1 MNRMRVCLRVMLA
14 TMLVALVVGCA
25 GGTNNTPN
33 PPAAISVVFVSQT
46 GPSLQTAATAQLA
59 ASVNNDSANA
69 GVRWTATCGS
79 TACGSFSAST
89 TTSGSTTTYTAPS
102 AVPTGNTV
110 TVTATS
116 VTDTTKSASQMI
128 TITAPTTV
136 IAVSFATTPPSS
148 LLISTT
154 ASLTANVTNDAANAG
169 VRWTVTCGSTG
180 ATTPCGSFSSATTAS
195 GAATTYTA
203 PTSVPTGNTVT
214 VTATS
219 VTDAT
224 KSASAAITITAPGP
238 AVLVDGTYVYNLN
251 GQDTNGT
258 YFVAG
263 AFVVKSGAIVSGE
276 QDFLDPNGTSTD
288 QLVASSSR
296 LTATTGNVQ
305 IVLATANPNVGV
317 NGVETLRGT
326 MVSGTRMLVTEF
338 DNLASANGSIDLQT
352 NATALTGGY
361 AFMVNGD
368 DNSEDQ
374 LAVGG
379 VLNFN
384 AGALSTSGS
393 VFDYNDGGTVGQA
406 QTFAS
411 GSVSTPDAFGRVNIT
426 LTPSVSTQPV
436 LMFSG
441 YIVGNRVYLVE
452 NTSDNFG
459 GTLGGVALSQE
470 ANTGKFSQIGVAGQ
484 SYAFGV
490 SGLDANGNLVM
501 GGGMGLSGN
510 GSMNG
515 EMVFNDL
522 AIHNGN
528 SIAGSYTVDATGRV
542 TVSNVTASNVSGA
555 TFGFQLY
562 LDGNGNAVVIGL
574 DTYETTGGVATVQN
588 SPGSDYEGNFAIGA
602 QGELN
607 TSGAPQWA
615 AVGPVTISA
624 DNLSGFTDYNAQ
636 GYSPASNVQLGGSEN
651 SSEGLFTVTGL
662 NPLSPSSGYGYYPID
677 ATHVMGIAVSDD
689 QTGILMLEGVTV
701 AKTR

>member
-1 MNRMRVCLRVMLA
+1 MNGLRVCLRMLMA

-33 PPAAISVVFVSQT
+33 PPAVSVVFVSQT
-46 GPSLQTAATAQLA
+46 VTSLQTSATASLA

-69 GVRWTATCGS
+69 GVRWTVSCGS
-79 TACGSFSAST
+79 TACGSFSSAT
-89 TTSGSTTTYTAPS
+89 TASGSTTTYTAPA
-102 AVPTGNTV
+102 AVPSGNTV
-110 TVTATS
+110 TVMATS
-116 VTDTTKSASQMI
+116 VTDATKSVSQTI
-128 TITAPTTV
+128 TITAPTPV
-136 IAVSFATTPPSS
+136 IAVSLSGAPPS

-154 ASLTANVTNDAANAG
+154 ASLTATVTNDSANAG
-169 VRWTVTCGSTG
+169 VKWTVTCGSTG
-180 ATTPCGSFSSATTAS
+180 STAPCGSFSAATTAS
-195 GAATTYTA
+195 GTATTYTA
-203 PTSVPTGNTVT
+203 PAAVPTGNVVT

-224 KSASAAITITAPGP
+224 KSASASITITAPSP
-238 AVLVDGTYVYNLN
+238 AVLADGTYVYNLN

-263 AFVVKSGAIVSGE
+263 AFVVKNGAITSGE
-276 QDFLDPNGTSTD
+276 QDFLDPNGSFTD
-288 QLVASSSR
+288 QLVASGSSI
-296 LTATTGNVQ
+296 TATTGNVQ

-326 MVSGTRMLVTEF
+326 LVSGSRMLVTEF
-338 DNLASANGSIDLQT
+338 DNLASANGSIDVQT
-352 NATALTGGY
+352 STAALTGGY

-368 DNSEDQ
+368 DNSENQ
-374 LAVGG
+374 LALGG

-384 AGALSTSGS
+384 AGALSTTGS
-393 VFDYNDGGTVGQA
+393 VFDFNDGGTVGQA
-406 QTFAS
+406 QTYAS
-411 GSVSTPDAFGRVNIT
+411 GSVSAPDAFGRVSIT
-426 LTPSVSTQPV
+426 LTPSVSTQPM
-436 LMFSG
+436 LMFGG
-441 YIVGNRVYLVE
+441 YIVGGRVYLVE
-452 NTSDNFG
+452 NTNDNFG
-459 GTLGGVALSQE
+459 GTLGGMALGQG
-470 ANTGKFSQIGVAGQ
+470 ANTGKFSQIGVVGQ

-490 SGLDANGNLVM
+490 SGMDANGNLVM

-510 GSMNG
+510 GSMSG
-515 EMVFNDL
+515 KMVFNDL

-574 DTYETTGGVATVQN
+574 DAYETTGGIGAVQN

-602 QGELN
+602 QGILN

-636 GYSPASNVQLGGSEN
+636 GYSPAANTQLGGSEN
-651 SSEGLFTVTGL
+651 SSEGLFSITGL

-701 AKTR
+701 GKAN

>member
-1 MNRMRVCLRVMLA
+1 MNRLRAYIRVMMA
-14 TMLVALVVGCA
+14 TMLVVLVVGCA

-33 PPAAISVVFVSQT
+33 PPAAISVVFVSQSVT
-46 GPSLQTAATAQLA
+46 SLQTQATTQLA

-69 GVRWTATCGS
+69 GVRWTVTCGS
-79 TACGSFSAST
+79 TACGSFTSVTTAS
-89 TTSGSTTTYTAPS
+89 GAATTYTAPA

-116 VTDTTKSASQMI
+116 VTDTTKSASQTISI
-128 TITAPTTV
+128 TVPQQI
-136 IAVSFATTPPSS
+136 IAVSFATTPPAS
-148 LLISTT
+148 LLTSTT
-154 ASLTANVTNDAANAG
+154 ASLTVNVANDAANAG
-169 VRWTVTCGSTG
+169 VKWTVSCGSTG
-180 ATTPCGSFSSATTAS
+180 STAPCGSFSSTTTAS
-195 GAATTYTA
+195 GTATTYTA
-203 PTSVPTGNTVT
+203 PAAVPTGNTVT

-224 KSASAAITITAPGP
+224 KSASASITITAPAP
-238 AVLVDGTYVYNLN
+238 AVLADGTYVYNLN

-258 YFVAG
+258 YYVAG
-263 AFVVKSGAIVSGE
+263 AFVVKSGAIISGE
-276 QDFLDPNGTSTD
+276 QDFLDPNGSSTD
-288 QLVASSSR
+288 QLVASGSSI
-296 LTATTGNVQ
+296 TATTGNVQ

-317 NGVETLRGT
+317 NGAETLRGT
-326 MVSGTRMLVTEF
+326 LVSGSRMLVTEF
-338 DNLASANGSIDLQT
+338 DNLASANGSIDQQT
-352 NATALTGGY
+352 GAAALTGGY

-368 DNSEDQ
+368 DNSENQ

-393 VFDYNDGGTVGQA
+393 VFDFNDGGTVGQA

-411 GSVSTPDAFGRVNIT
+411 GSVSSPDAFGRVSIT
-426 LTPSVSTQPV
+426 LTPSVSTQPM
-436 LMFSG
+436 LMFGG
-441 YIVGNRVYLVE
+441 YIVGSRVYLVE
-452 NTSDNFG
+452 NTNDNFG
-459 GTLGGVALSQE
+459 GTLGGVALSQG

-510 GSMNG
+510 GSMSG
-515 EMVFNDL
+515 KMVFNDL

-574 DTYETTGGVATVQN
+574 DTFETTGGIGAVQN

-602 QGELN
+602 QGILN
-607 TSGAPQWA
+607 TAGAPQWA

-636 GYSPASNVQLGGSEN
+636 GYSPAANTQLGGSEN
-651 SSEGLFTVTGL
+651 SSEGLFSITGL